1 LDHKRIEMQRKK
13 KEREDLLITITHQKR
28 EAEKEEKRMKE
39 KSDIISTDKEET
51 EKLQAEA
58 NKELE
63 KALPAWNDAKVKIEL
78 LDKGAIAVLKTLLKN
93 KDPRLEI
100 IMSAV
105 MVIMNEDTSW
115 SNVQKVVASADFLK
129 TLKDVKKDEIR
140 GQRILKLE
148 KYTQK
153 KLVNEGNL
161 KDYSEHVD
169 TIFGYVRA
177 IEIFAKINRDIEPK
191 KKKVAQ
197 LTENLRLKLM
207 ELAELE
213 ESLNRTKAQIEE
225 LNTQFEALSEEFE
238 VFQAEFTGLEARL
251 DRAEKL
257 VLGLSNSKGSWEIA
271 KKRFEVQKSTIDGN
285 TLMEAAF
292 GSYFGPFPSEYREE
306 LTREVLF
313 AGIKKTKI
321 LYSQDWKFDTY
332 GASELDI

>member
-1 LDHKRIEMQRKK
+1 MEL
-13 KEREDLLITITHQKR
+13 
-28 EAEKEEKRMKE
+28 
-39 KSDIISTDKEET
+39 S
-51 EKLQAEA
+51 
-58 NKELE
+58 ELE
-63 KALPAWNDAKVKIEL
+63 V
-78 LDKGAIAVLKTLLKN
+78 
-93 KDPRLEI
+93 
-100 IMSAV
+100 
-105 MVIMNEDTSW
+105 
-115 SNVQKVVASADFLK
+115 
-129 TLKDVKKDEIR
+129 
-140 GQRILKLE
+140 
-148 KYTQK
+148 
-153 KLVNEGNL
+153 
-161 KDYSEHVD
+161 
-169 TIFGYVRA
+169 
-177 IEIFAKINRDIEPK
+177 
-191 KKKVAQ
+191 
-197 LTENLRLKLM
+197 
-207 ELAELE
+207 
-213 ESLNRTKAQIEE
+213 SLNRTKAQIEE